1 MLPVFEVK
9 RPATLAEALEALAGG
24 ENVHPIAGGT
34 NLIVDARAG
43 KLVPDVVV
51 VISDLAELR
60 GIEMRDDEIR
70 IGATTTLA
78 ELAESD
84 IIAQH
89 ADVLHQMSKS
99 FANVLIRNRATI
111 GGNLVNAAPCAD
123 TVPALLVLDAQ
134 VELASIDGTRRV
146 PLDDFL
152 IDAFKTT
159 RRPEEILTAV
169 WFPVPSRSTIGQ
181 FEKMGLR
188 KISCMAKVDV
198 AISITLGGNSLCEKA
213 RIALGAASP
222 AALRAVD
229 AEADLI
235 GKSLSTQVIETAAAK
250 AAVTVVPRS
259 GSEYKR
265 EVVQGLVRRLL
276 AAATEKG
283 GRQ

>member
-9 RPATLAEALEALAGG
+9 RPATLTEALEALAGG
-24 ENVHPIAGGT
+24 TNVHPIAGGT
-34 NLIVDARAG
+34 NLIVDTRAG
-43 KLVPDVVV
+43 KIAPDLVVT
-51 VISDLAELR
+51 ISDLAELR
-60 GIEMRDDEIR
+60 GIEIRDNKIR

-123 TVPALLVLDAQ
+123 TAPAFLVLDAQ
-134 VELASIDGTRRV
+134 VELASIDGTRCV
-146 PLDDFL
+146 PLDEFFVN
-152 IDAFKTT
+152 AFETT
-159 RRPEEILTAV
+159 RQTNEILTAV
-169 WFPVPSRSTIGQ
+169 WFPVPSKYSVGR

-198 AISITLGGNSLCEKA
+198 AISITLDRNGLCEKA

-222 AALRAVD
+222 AVLRAVD
-229 AEADLI
+229 AEAELV
-235 GKSLSTQVIETAAAK
+235 GQQLSTQRIETAAVK
-250 AAVTVVPRS
+250 AAATVVPRS

-276 AAATEKG
+276 TAATEKG
-283 GRQ
+283 VQQ